1 MAIWIA
7 QIASRPSRNGIA
19 LELCRVWHGPWSL
32 SVCLSLSLSIRL
44 GLLLLKPQSHKAAAR
59 TTVQPR
65 STLQLSQ
72 YCSRP
77 RERVRPRGSLAL
89 QANSTWFEPRRSN
102 EPAAAG
108 EKPILRLETFHLP
121 TRDCHLWVDVHP
133 ILVVSLELY
142 LKCWTLEKPRRIGT
156 EEGSVAKVGGRGEGT
171 PRCSGETAPPSV
183 DTSRESKRESTASP
197 PPDLQLL
204 ATLGSSQWDQWD
216 QCYVHQG
223 RKELMPARPAILLAP
238 NEGLGLP

>member
-1 MAIWIA
+1 MSCLA
-7 QIASRPSRNGIA
+7 
-19 LELCRVWHGPWSL
+19 WSL
-32 SVCLSLSLSIRL
+32 VSLPVSVA
-44 GLLLLKPQSHKAAAR
+44 QSFHPFGAAA
-59 TTVQPR
+59 
-65 STLQLSQ
+65 SQ
-72 YCSRP
+72 ATEPQGCSSYDGP
-77 RERVRPRGSLAL
+77 ATIHTPAEPILFSSEGESQAERLFSIAGE
-89 QANSTWFEPRRSN
+89 NSTWFEPRRSN

-121 TRDCHLWVDVHP
+121 TRDCHLWVDIHP

-142 LKCWTLEKPRRIGT
+142 LKSWTLEKPRRIGT
-156 EEGSVAKVGGRGEGT
+156 EEGRVAKVGGRGEGT